1 MFRRMSKGQ
10 NYRVKSQTPVS
21 VIVHG
26 GDYLGFLLAQTLIE
40 QGSQVI
46 IIDKYTS
53 QSKKYTNQLKK
64 EGNITFINFKSA
76 KSFLDEVSR
85 IDYLYYNLVGRLNE
99 NTRLESKDFLTE
111 TDTLNLALKSALK
124 FKAKISLLTSLRL
137 NRELANRVNNDNL
150 SQPSAYSDIELQKYC
165 ENLAAEFRDQTNSN
179 LRIIRLGTILGK
191 GIEQIS
197 NPELHKLFSDGVSNN
212 QIEIVGEGLDVHNI
226 IEESDAVYGLLKL
239 TFSDK
244 TKGEVISLSNRTDYT
259 TLSIA
264 YKLLEL
270 NVTAQSI
277 KFVTDEN
284 SKLVLQ
290 DLYVPAPNASKYGW
304 KQQSSLE
311 NTLIDQ
317 IHKYFDLNNQKWDIP
332 KESKAPEKVNTLEVS
347 TKKGKLFNKIKNIFQ
362 RKSGGKFFEEINY
375 KKIAFLST
383 LSILS
388 LLFVYFLLSPVLG
401 IAIGGAIISANSKD
415 LQENIAEYNFDGAR
429 ENLSNIKNHVSRVKD
444 NSKRIDWMFSLL
456 NNQNLAGEID
466 KIFLGL
472 DYAIDSGDSLL
483 TGLEPLALYIQDFE
497 PSINF
502 QSGVP
507 NSTREYRDYLKS
519 IEENSYLTADG
530 AYKLTLANEV
540 ISTVVVEYFPN
551 FAQDYVLELK
561 SLSNQAS
568 QSVESINSVIGF
580 IPDLL
585 GNTERKRFLI
595 LLQNEGEIRS
605 TGGWLSS
612 YAIVGLEGGQ
622 IRELFVDDIYNADG
636 TLKVQNKRFSP
647 PNSLANALE
656 TTDYSFSL
664 VNWDPDL
671 YNVMLEAES
680 FVEALGKGDDLDG
693 IVTIDITFIQK
704 LLNEWGGIE
713 VPGESELVTSEN
725 IYSKIFEMHEEFT
738 PGSDRKATFLA
749 NLANQTVTKLLSS
762 NFSEYGSILSVFEES
777 LNEKHLQAAF
787 KNSDATR
794 FFNNNNW
801 DGQLDTKYVSAPIA
815 IDWNWG
821 ANKANLYIKRDHN
834 LDIKIEDTS
843 ITYTYEINV
852 INESTSN
859 TYPQGDYINYSRI
872 YIPSGA
878 KILNIQGIENNKYDI
893 YNDSGFQVV
902 GGWFN
907 TPVGQNNTLVLRYS
921 ISKSA
926 LGVNFPL
933 SIQND
938 NVFLDLNIFKQ
949 PGTKKE
955 SYVLSISHPTEWN
968 VLESDELNAIS
979 NQLNR
984 RFDLVSDAEFDVS
997 WSTL

>member
-1 MFRRMSKGQ
+1 MSKGQ
-10 NYRVKSQTPVS
+10 NLKIKSQTPVS

-64 EGNITFINFKSA
+64 DGNITFINFKSA
-76 KSFLDEVSR
+76 NSFLDKLGR
-85 IDYLYYNLVGRLNE
+85 IDYLYYNLKGMLDE
-99 NTRLESKDFLTE
+99 NPNLESKDFLTE
-111 TDTLNLALKSALK
+111 TDTLNLALKSAQK
-124 FKAKISLLTSLRL
+124 FKAKISILTSLRL

-165 ENLAAEFRDQTNSN
+165 ENLVAEFRDQTKSN
-179 LRIIRLGTILGK
+179 LRIIRLGTIIGK
-191 GIEQIS
+191 GIEEIS
-197 NPELHKLFSDGVSNN
+197 DPELHKLFSDGVSKN

-226 IEESDAVYGLLKL
+226 IEESDAVYGILKL

-277 KFVTDEN
+277 KFVTDQN
-284 SKLVLQ
+284 SKLILQ

-304 KQQSSLE
+304 QQQTTLE

-317 IHKYFDLNNQKWDIP
+317 IHKYYDLNNQKWNIP
-332 KESKAPEKVNTLEVS
+332 KESKVTEKLNTVEVT
-347 TKKGKLFNKIKNIFQ
+347 TKKGKFLNKISNIFK
-362 RKSGGKFFEEINY
+362 RKSGGKLFEEINY
-375 KKIAFLST
+375 KKIGFVGTISV
-383 LSILS
+383 LS
-388 LLFVYFLLSPVLG
+388 LLFIYFILSPILG
-401 IAIGGAIISANSKD
+401 MAIGGAIIYNNSKD
-415 LQENIAEYNFDGAR
+415 LQKNVLEYNFNEAR
-429 ENLSNIKNHVSRVKD
+429 NNISNIKAHLPRVKE
-444 NSKRIDWMFSLL
+444 NSNRIDWIFPLL
-456 NNQNLAGEID
+456 NNQNLSGEID

-472 DYAIDSGDSLL
+472 DYAVDSGESLL
-483 TGLEPLALYIQDFE
+483 TGLEPLALYIKDFE

-502 QSGVP
+502 QGGIPST
-507 NSTREYRDYLKS
+507 TREYRDYLES
-519 IEENSYLTADG
+519 IEENSYLTSDG
-530 AYKLTLANEV
+530 AYKLTLANEIV
-540 ISTVVVEYFPN
+540 STVVVEYFPN
-551 FAQDYVLELK
+551 FAQNYVLELK

-568 QSVESINSVIGF
+568 QSIESINSVVSF
-580 IPDLL
+580 IPDIL
-585 GNTERKRFLI
+585 GNDERKRFLI
-595 LLQNEGEIRS
+595 LLQNEGEIRG
-605 TGGWLSS
+605 TGGWISS
-612 YAIVGLEGGQ
+612 YAVVGLEGGQ

-636 TLKVQNKRFSP
+636 TLNIQNKSFTP

-656 TTDYSFSL
+656 TTEYTFSL

-671 YNVMLEAES
+671 YNVMLESEGFIS
-680 FVEALGKGDDLDG
+680 ALGKGDDLDG
-693 IVTIDITFIQK
+693 IVTIDISFIQK
-704 LLNEWGGIE
+704 LLNAWGGIE

-738 PGSDRKATFLA
+738 PGSDRKSTFLA
-749 NLANQTVTKLLSS
+749 NLANETVTKLLSS
-762 NFSEYGSILSVFEES
+762 NFSEYGSIIPVFEES
-777 LNEKHLQAAF
+777 LNEKHLQAVF
-787 KNSDATR
+787 KNSNATR
-794 FFNNNNW
+794 FFDDKNW
-801 DGQLDTKYVSAPIA
+801 DGQLDTKYISAPIA

-834 LDIKIEDTS
+834 LDIKIEDTD

-852 INESTSN
+852 VNESTSD

-878 KILNIQGIENNKYDI
+878 KILNIQGIENNEYDI
-893 YNDSGFQVV
+893 YNDNGFQVV

-907 TPVGQNNTLVLRYS
+907 TAVGQSNNLILKYS
-921 ISKSA
+921 VSKSS

-949 PGTKKE
+949 AGTKKE
-955 SYVLSISHPTEWN
+955 SYVLSINYPEEWT
-968 VLESDELNAIS
+968 VLKSDELTAIG
-979 NQLNR
+979 NELNR
-984 RFDLVSDAEFDVS
+984 RFDLVSDAEFEIS